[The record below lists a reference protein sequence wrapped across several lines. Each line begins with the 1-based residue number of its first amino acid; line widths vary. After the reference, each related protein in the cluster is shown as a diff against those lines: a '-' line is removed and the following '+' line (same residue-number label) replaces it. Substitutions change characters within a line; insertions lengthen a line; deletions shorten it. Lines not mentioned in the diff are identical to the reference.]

1 MSQFSIEEIPSF
13 YHRYAEPLKGKDM
26 MEVLQTTSL
35 KTQNFL
41 NDLEESNGDFRYA
54 SGKWSVKEVICHM
67 LDAERVFCFRAL
79 TFARGDKTELPGF
92 DENTYAPQA
101 NAEARSIVELIRE
114 AARLRATTVD
124 LFKSFSS
131 EMLERTGVANG
142 GNFTVRGIGY
152 IIAGHELHHLSILQE
167 RYFPS

>member
-13 YHRYAEPLKGKDM
+13 YHRYVNPLKGYDLIQ
-26 MEVLQTTSL
+26 VLGQTHQ
-35 KTQNFL
+35 KTQNLFR
-41 NDLEESNGDFRYA
+41 DIEEANGDYSYS

-92 DENTYAPQA
+92 DENTYAPEA
-101 NAEARSIVELIRE
+101 NAGARTVAELAKE
-114 AARLRATTVD
+114 AARLRATTID
-124 LFKSFSS
+124 LFRSFSE
-131 EMLERTGVANG
+131 EMLTRAGIANTGD
-142 GNFTVRGIGY
+142 FTVRGIGY
-152 IIAGHELHHLSILQE
+152 IIAGHELHHLNVLQE